1 MKALVRWRTL
11 KLTDIEG
18 CKFAETEGGKVADTI
33 FNRAG
38 KWPTP
43 FLLGLES
50 SHFFFSKNWN
60 VADSLTVGKLP
71 TLT

>member
-1 MKALVRWRTL
+1 MKAPVRWRTL

-18 CKFAETEGGKVADTI
+18 CKFAETEGWKEADTI

-38 KWPTP
+38 KWSTP

-50 SHFFFSKNWN
+50 SQIFFSKNWN
-60 VADSLTVGKLP
+60 VAESLTVGKLP
-71 TLT
+71 TIT